1 MGIPAASEMELEAE
15 YLSTESSF
23 SPLRAA
29 AKLKG
34 EALLRRGSGMRLA
47 DVLLGGRGELPLP
60 GLALLRTIF
69 WPPPPS
75 APPPPTI
82 PQSASFSSVSRRL
95 SSLRLRYLSPP
106 PPPPPF
112 LPEDLSSMPLL
123 SLWLS
128 PPPAAALAF
137 FTMCCFLAEVDAEEL
152 LLDLLDELEPVF
164 LLTSAWN
171 ADDRSSRLI
180 RLATRLF
187 LSTSGAGAAGAAA
200 GLAALAA
207 ASLLALALLWCR

>member
-47 DVLLGGRGELPLP
+47 EVLLGGRGELPLP

-69 WPPPPS
+69 WPPPS

-106 PPPPPF
+106 PPPPF
-112 LPEDLSSMPLL
+112 LPEDLSSTPLL

-128 PPPAAALAF
+128 PPVAALAF
-137 FTMCCFLAEVDAEEL
+137 FTMCCFLADVDAEEL

-171 ADDRSSRLI
+171 ADERSSRLI

-187 LSTSGAGAAGAAA
+187 LSTSGAAEAAA
-200 GLAALAA
+200 VATACLAALDDSFAFP
-207 ASLLALALLWCR
+207 LL